1 MRYLSHNNLLRWFL
15 EPRDQ
20 LPAAYRKKCEK
31 FFKELQAT
39 SNKPQATSSKPVDK
53 LINKG

>member
-31 FFKELQAT
+31 FFNELQAA
-39 SNKPQATSSKPVDK
+39 SDKPQASSVKLDK
-53 LINKG
+53 QTNEG